1 MQDKHRFHEL
11 HRVDGAVRT
20 ASIVLDDLEDTGPAE
35 ALERRRRV
43 LLIPSRK
50 TCANRPAITRKG
62 APSEKRT
69 SSSPARRS
77 MPAYLPK
84 AFDVM

>member
-35 ALERRRRV
+35 ALERLRRV
-43 LLIPSRK
+43 MLIPSLSEIQGM
-50 TCANRPAITRKG
+50 T
-62 APSEKRT
+62 PSEKRT